1 MKKIYCIGGGTRFY
15 VRPHFALSAPASGK
29 TARALHSIISGSP
42 YFSGLDKELILT
54 RMADPSS
61 SLDTNEDVE
70 KLVQK
75 LVGDPL
81 TKIVFFSVAMCDFT
95 GHVRSH
101 GDGET
106 TPSGKDKPRLQST
119 YSYEMALSPAKKI
132 IGDIRSHRK
141 DIFLVGFKTT
151 SGATENQQFDA
162 ALRLCKGSHCNLVL
176 ANDTHTRVNMIVT
189 PEQSRYA
196 VSTDRSFVLST
207 LVDMAGS
214 RSRGTFA
221 RTISVPG
228 ALINIDSEAI
238 PYSLRTVVK
247 YCVNEGAYQE
257 FNGVTVGHFAFK
269 QPDGSILCSIRRS
282 NYNKKL
288 DLVKIVSENE
298 HLVTAY
304 GAKPSAGSRS
314 QWIMF
319 DKHPTLDC
327 VVHFHCP
334 LKKKSK
340 VPVRKQKYFECGSH
354 ECGHNTADGL
364 VPVSEDGKIKAV
376 FLENHGPN
384 IVFSHDVDPQR
395 VIDFIVENFDVKKT
409 TREVSP

>member
-1 MKKIYCIGGGTRFY
+1 MKKVYVIGGGTRFY

-29 TARALHSIISGSP
+29 TARTLHSLVSDSP
-42 YFSGLDKELILT
+42 HFSNLEKELVLT
-54 RMADPSS
+54 RMAEPSS
-61 SLDTNEDVE
+61 SIDTNEDVE
-70 KLVQK
+70 NLVQK

-81 TKIVFFSVAMCDFT
+81 TKVIFLSAAMCDFT
-95 GHVRSH
+95 GQVLSP
-101 GDGET
+101 GSKEVT
-106 TPSGKDKPRLQST
+106 LSGKNRQRLQSM
-119 YSYEMALSPAKKI
+119 YSYEMVLTPAKKI

-151 SGATENQQFDA
+151 SGATEDQQFDA

-196 VSTDRSFVLST
+196 VSTDRSFVLSQ

-221 RTISVPG
+221 RTVAVPGTLESIESESVP
-228 ALINIDSEAI
+228 
-238 PYSLRTVVK
+238 PSLRAVVK
-247 YCVNEGAYQE
+247 YCVKEGAYQE
-257 FNGVTVGHFAFK
+257 FNGVTVGHFAVR

-288 DLVKIVSENE
+288 DMVRIVSENE
-298 HLVTAY
+298 HIVTAY

-334 LKKKSK
+334 MKESSK
-340 VPVRKQKYFECGSH
+340 VPVRPQKYFECGSH

-364 VPVSEDGKIKAV
+364 VSVAEDGKIKAV

-384 IVFSHDVDPQR
+384 IVFSRDVDPQR
-395 VIDFIVENFDVKKT
+395 VIAFIEENFDIKKT
-409 TREVSP
+409 TRV

>member
-238 PYSLRTVVK
+238 PHSLRTVVK

-269 QPDGSILCSIRRS
+269 QPD
-282 NYNKKL
+282 
-288 DLVKIVSENE
+288 
-298 HLVTAY
+298 
-304 GAKPSAGSRS
+304 SRS

-395 VIDFIVENFDVKKT
+395 VIDFIVENFDIKKT